1 MRCAAA
7 AALPLRFFDPKMI
20 RWGGDHVE
28 GKEVECV
35 NSLQDAKHHSVFWSN
50 WPCSL
55 TGHAVLLGLLA
66 YRSMQDVL
74 DV

>member
-28 GKEVECV
+28 VKWRGRR
-35 NSLQDAKHHSVFWSN
+35 SSVSTVSRMLN
-50 WPCSL
+50 ITVYSGA
-55 TGHAVLLGLLA
+55 TGHAVLLAMQSYLA
-66 YRSMQDVL
+66 C
-74 DV
+74 